1 MADSLVKN
9 FRKHFEAIK
18 VDRADWEP
26 GWRDIAKG
34 FSPVRSRFSITETN
48 KNNQSRLNTPL
59 NNCGSRVRR
68 VFRAGL
74 TNGTCSPARP
84 WFRLGLADMD
94 QANKSRPV
102 REYLEALERIFLEIY
117 RSSNFYRAIPMTLD
131 DCGTF
136 GTSCVIPTEDF
147 DNVMHFTPVVTGQ
160 FWLNTGDNGK
170 VNAMFRQF
178 TLNSKAAMQKFSG
191 KVSNRALM
199 AYNNSDYTTKF
210 EFVHCICENPD
221 AKNNAIYGR
230 DKSYKS
236 VYFEPS
242 DTEDTLNR
250 ESGYD
255 IFPVMAPRW
264 EPTGEDTYGYGCGAV
279 ALGDNN
285 QLQLQERRKAQAID
299 KMVSPPLQAP
309 TKMKDQPIAGIAGG
323 ITFADPD
330 VQGRQAI
337 NPLYTVDPRLA
348 ELREDMAAVEAR
360 IEDAFYYNLF
370 LMLANDTRSNITA
383 TEIAQRQEEK
393 LVMLGP
399 AMESVHNELFD
410 PIISATLYY
419 ADKAGILPPAP
430 KELQGKAIKVE
441 YISTIAQA
449 QKMVGIATV
458 ERFVGFI
465 GNLSQFF
472 PAVRHKVDPFATVD
486 QVGDML
492 GIRSGIIRG
501 TDEAQRDAAS
511 EAQQAQAAQMM
522 QMGLAGT
529 QAAKQ
534 LSEAKTARGSVLDT
548 LSGV

>member
-1 MADSLVKN
+1 MPS
-9 FRKHFEAIK
+9 
-18 VDRADWEP
+18 
-26 GWRDIAKG
+26 
-34 FSPVRSRFSITETN
+34 
-48 KNNQSRLNTPL
+48 QSRLNTPL
-59 NNCGSRVRR
+59 NNIGMRVRR

-84 WFRLGLADMD
+84 WFRLGLADMESSE
-94 QANKSRPV
+94 KSKPV
-102 REYLEALERIFLEIY
+102 REYLETLERIFLEIY
-117 RSSNFYRAIPMTLD
+117 RSSNFYRAVPLGLD

-136 GTSCVIPTEDF
+136 GTSVVIPTEDYE
-147 DNVMHFTPVVTGQ
+147 NVMHFTPVTTGQ
-160 FWLNTGDNGK
+160 FWLNAGDNGK
-170 VNAMFRQF
+170 IVEMFRQF
-178 TLNSKAAMQKFSG
+178 TLNSKAAMQKFNG
-191 KVSNRALM
+191 QVSQRIKS
-199 AYNNSDYTTKF
+199 AYDNADYTTKF
-210 EFVHCICENPD
+210 EFCHAICENPS
-221 AKNNAIYGR
+221 AKNAAVYGK
-230 DKSYKS
+230 DKAFKS
-236 VYFEPS
+236 VYFEIGGDNGDS
-242 DTEDTLNR
+242 VNR
-250 ESGYD
+250 ESGFD

-264 EPTGEDTYGYGCGAV
+264 EPTGEDTYGYGCGALS
-279 ALGDNN
+279 LGDNN

-348 ELREDMAAVEAR
+348 ELREDMAAVESR
-360 IEDAFYYNLF
+360 IEEAWYYNLF

-383 TEIAQRQEEK
+383 TEISQRQEEK

-458 ERFVGFI
+458 ERFIGFI

-472 PAVRHKVDPFATVD
+472 PIVRHKIDPLAAVD

-501 TDEAQRDAAS
+501 TDEANRDASA
-511 EAQQAQAAQMM
+511 EAQQVQMAQAM

-548 LSGV
+548 LAGV